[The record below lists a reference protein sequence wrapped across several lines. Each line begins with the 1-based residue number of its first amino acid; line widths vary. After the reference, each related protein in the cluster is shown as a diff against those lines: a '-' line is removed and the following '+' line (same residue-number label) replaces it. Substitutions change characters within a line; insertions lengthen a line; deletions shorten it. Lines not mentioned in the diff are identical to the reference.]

1 MTPANNA
8 DDKKDE
14 AKPSGS
20 SAEGDRDPTD
30 GAAQENKRP
39 KITFATRTAF
49 AVPVNDD
56 SCNSGTNR
64 VNIPSP
70 ESGADPTDEGRKNAG
85 SNRTTRESP
94 PPGAGSISDGSGSSA
109 ANRTPSPRL
118 QPGADQFRGTN
129 SLQRKRKQKEIE
141 RALDRE
147 YRRDL
152 LESEVSPSG
161 TSRQK

>member
-1 MTPANNA
+1 MPPSASPAFLRMTPANNA

-129 SLQRKRKQKEIE
+129 SLQRKRKQKE
-141 RALDRE
+141 RE
-147 YRRDL
+147 A
-152 LESEVSPSG
+152 
-161 TSRQK
+161 T